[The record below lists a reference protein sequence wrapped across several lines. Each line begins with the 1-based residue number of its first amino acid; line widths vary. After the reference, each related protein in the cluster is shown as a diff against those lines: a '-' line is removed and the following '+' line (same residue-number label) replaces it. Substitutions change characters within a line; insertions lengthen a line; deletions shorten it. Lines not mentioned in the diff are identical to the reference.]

1 METAVCL
8 YKKIGETPLMC
19 LNRLR
24 QADERFKTATLSYA
38 GRLDPM
44 AEGLL
49 LVMVDEGNK
58 DREQFLNLDKT
69 YTCEILFDVATDTY
83 DVLGLIRDFL
93 NKDNTV
99 TESMVHS
106 AVQTFVGTRTQQYP
120 VYSSRTVAGKP
131 LFKWAREGRGKDV
144 IPPHKMI
151 TIYGITVDGFETI
164 TKAELRE
171 RIFSKLATV
180 NGDFRQD
187 EVIAGWERYFSFIRK
202 ETYQIAKITI
212 RCSSGTYVRMIADQ
226 LGRNLGTCALALN
239 IKRTKIGEYTLDNTI
254 V

>member
-8 YKKIGETPLMC
+8 YKQIGETPLMC

-24 QADERFKTATLSYA
+24 AHDERFKTATLSYA

-49 LVMVDEGNK
+49 LVMVDEGNQN
-58 DREQFLNLDKT
+58 REQFLNLDKT

-83 DVLGLIRDFL
+83 DVLGLVRDFL

-99 TESMVHS
+99 TET
-106 AVQTFVGTRTQQYP
+106 AVRAGVRQFIGTRTQQYP

-131 LFKWAREGRGKDV
+131 LFKWAREGKGTDV
-144 IPPHKMI
+144 IPPHKII
-151 TIYGITVDGFETI
+151 TIYDIAVDGFETI
-164 TKAELRE
+164 TKDQLQD

-180 NGDFRQD
+180 SGDFRQS
-187 EVIAGWERYFSFIRK
+187 EVIAGWERYFSFIHK
-202 ETYQIAKITI
+202 EHYQIAKITI

-226 LGRNLGTCALALN
+226 LGRTLGTCALALN
-239 IKRTKIGEYTLDNTI
+239 IKRTTIGGFGLENILL
-254 V
+254 